1 MEPILATKEQL
12 RLAEI
17 TQSGNEI
24 AIAQDDIVQ
33 QKRVKKVGITL
44 GFLKYSGQKRTQ
56 TFKVIELTR
65 CTQSQAEVA
74 LIDSEGNVTDAVSR
88 LLDNPEELV
97 LWSQQQ
103 GNKAKKTKATTGGA
117 THGRRADSQSLKN
130 KLVLNIHNLF

>member
-1 MEPILATKEQL
+1 ML
-12 RLAEI
+12 R
-17 TQSGNEI
+17 S
-24 AIAQDDIVQ
+24 
-33 QKRVKKVGITL
+33 KW
-44 GFLKYSGQKRTQ
+44 TQ

-103 GNKAKKTKATTGGA
+103 GNKAKKTKAANESKTGGA
-117 THGRRADSQSLKN
+117 SHGRRTDSQSLKN